1 LRVNLGSKLFLSF
14 AAILFLVTVLAG
26 LTIYNIFIIGK
37 NARNIPVQI
46 EKILETSQIRSNVLL
61 QSSSIRAYMLYH
73 DEQFLEDF
81 RNLARENSKKEENL
95 IEIIRPERK
104 PLAQM
109 IKHLNDRYTEIC
121 ETEIVPLVKEGL
133 TEQSAIVAANGE
145 GLKLAR
151 ELVGL
156 TNELEKMRY
165 QDTITMADN
174 TIAITDMAVMS
185 SIGFTILATTKNA
198 VLTVDAGGRITN
210 FNRIA
215 ASIFD
220 IPEKTVLGKKFD
232 QIFSGRSK
240 SGEVALEAPIM
251 EVLKS
256 GEGRCGEE
264 KIFVNSEGWRHVLMV
279 DCLPFD
285 QDRPVG
291 AMMIARDITE
301 RKVIEERLQGLAVR
315 DGLTGLYNHRYLKER
330 LYEEVERASREGVSL
345 AFMIMDIDNFK
356 YCNDQFGHLMG
367 DEILKAFSKILKEKV
382 RQYDIIGRYG
392 GDEFAVI
399 LPRTDSKVTYDVA
412 ERLRLAIEEYPF
424 PYKEKMLEGKLT
436 VSVGIAVYP
445 KNTTNCWDLIKLAD
459 EAMYEAKRTSK
470 NKVEL
475 YFSVF
480 KDFQKELDESEQSM
494 VGNVKT
500 MLALINSK
508 DRYTYRHSEQVV
520 YYAELISAEMGLPAE
535 EVKNI
540 KMAGFLHDIGKIEIS
555 QETLNKIEPLTS
567 EEWALIRR
575 HPSWGA
581 NIIRPF
587 SSLNHL
593 VPLILHHHERH
604 DGKGYPFGLSGENI
618 SLGAR
623 IIAVAD
629 SLDAMTTERPYK
641 RAKTFEEAVEELKR
655 GAGTQFDPKVI
666 NAFLQVL
673 DRKMNEILLHTA

>member
-1 LRVNLGSKLFLSF
+1 MAKLTKKQKALQGKIDRNKAYAVAQARFFRAF
-14 AAILFLVTVLAG
+14 A
-26 LTIYNIFIIGK
+26 Y
-37 NARNIPVQI
+37 
-46 EKILETSQIRSNVLL
+46 
-61 QSSSIRAYMLYH
+61 
-73 DEQFLEDF
+73 
-81 RNLARENSKKEENL
+81 RNLAELFGGVPIVTDISTAPKYDFKRAT
-95 IEIIRPERK
+95 RV
-104 PLAQM
+104 
-109 IKHLNDRYTEIC
+109 
-121 ETEIVPLVKEGL
+121 ETY
-133 TEQSAIVAANGE
+133 QFAI
-145 GLKLAR
+145 
-151 ELVGL
+151 
-156 TNELEKMRY
+156 TELE
-165 QDTITMADN
+165 
-174 TIAITDMAVMS
+174 AI
-185 SIGFTILATTKNA
+185 
-198 VLTVDAGGRITN
+198 
-210 FNRIA
+210 
-215 ASIFD
+215 
-220 IPEKTVLGKKFD
+220 
-232 QIFSGRSK
+232 
-240 SGEVALEAPIM
+240 
-251 EVLKS
+251 
-256 GEGRCGEE
+256 
-264 KIFVNSEGWRHVLMV
+264 
-279 DCLPFD
+279 
-285 QDRPVG
+285 
-291 AMMIARDITE
+291 
-301 RKVIEERLQGLAVR
+301 
-315 DGLTGLYNHRYLKER
+315 
-330 LYEEVERASREGVSL
+330 
-345 AFMIMDIDNFK
+345 
-356 YCNDQFGHLMG
+356 
-367 DEILKAFSKILKEKV
+367 
-382 RQYDIIGRYG
+382 
-392 GDEFAVI
+392 
-399 LPRTDSKVTYDVA
+399 
-412 ERLRLAIEEYPF
+412 
-424 PYKEKMLEGKLT
+424 EKMLEGKLT